1 MAAGA
6 KGAQRSQRSETSAAE
21 PAQTRRTGQ
30 PHPPDRRHSVRPP
43 AYPPRLAACFA
54 IALFAGLRPSATAT
68 SSLQQTRPK
77 PPMLAPSLSAE
88 PRRVTCRL
96 STGKPRQRHADRHS
110 PLPDALSGQLGTG
123 LLSPLVRLVRLRAD
137 PQRHGGC
144 RRSGTPEHRRFLP
157 AQSRTRSGRLRLRIL
172 RHQAGIRLP
181 SFAMMRQ
188 NQAL

>member
-6 KGAQRSQRSETSAAE
+6 KGAQRNQRSGASTDTTDRTTSSSRPAAFGSSSCVSA
-21 PAQTRRTGQ
+21 PG
-30 PHPPDRRHSVRPP
+30 SPP
-43 AYPPRLAACFA
+43 ASPLRCSPGCVHPQRLH
-54 IALFAGLRPSATAT
+54 RPYS
-68 SSLQQTRPK
+68 RPDQNRRCSHR
-77 PPMLAPSLSAE
+77 PCPAE

-144 RRSGTPEHRRFLP
+144 RRSGTPEQDAENP
-157 AQSRTRSGRLRLRIL
+157 
-172 RHQAGIRLP
+172 HQTLFSLGLIRVLLMVARVGIGP
-181 SFAMMRQ
+181 TTQGFSVPCST
-188 NQAL
+188 N